1 MIRLF
6 FFGEKI
12 SVFTTPFLL
21 LFATTPTANSGRNRI
36 LKIKC
41 LLQKRNPNKTFRS
54 KLVCFIW
61 IFLFVTTDEWNR
73 FYSFV
78 FRCVKLYLQKGIRK
92 TEYNKTGDNFKA
104 CFYND
109 AIYTEFERIISI
121 LIVKD
126 CFNVSDFY

>member
-1 MIRLF
+1 M
-6 FFGEKI
+6 
-12 SVFTTPFLL
+12 
-21 LFATTPTANSGRNRI
+21 
-36 LKIKC
+36 
-41 LLQKRNPNKTFRS
+41 
-54 KLVCFIW
+54 
-61 IFLFVTTDEWNR
+61 TTDEWNR

-126 CFNVSDFY
+126 CFNVSEFLLVYNDISNLLRFEKLFNTKNAKRLIDAWAGKFNTENHSFGFEYSKRTRNWIKKQ